1 MAKIAWLGLGVMGYP
16 MAGHLANSGH
26 QLTVFNRSTARAESW
41 VHKYEGHLAT
51 TVLEA
56 VKDADF
62 VFACVGNDEDVRSIT
77 TGKKG
82 AFAGM
87 KSGAIFIDCTTAS
100 ANLARELSTEAETRG
115 FDFLDSPV
123 SGGQVGA
130 EEGTLTVMVGGDIE
144 PFQKAE
150 PIIMCFAKVVKLIG
164 SSGSGQTAKMVNQL
178 CIAGVVQGLSE
189 GINLAKRAGLDIQKV
204 METISAGA
212 AGSWQMTNRWKTM
225 NEGRY
230 DFGFA
235 VDLMRKDLS
244 IAIAEAK
251 NIGAPVQLAELV
263 DQFYNEVQRMG
274 GGRWDTSSLLVR
286 LADESISK

>member
-26 QLTVFNRSTARAESW
+26 HLTVFNRSTARAESW
-41 VHKYEGHLAT
+41 ADKYKGHVAT

-56 VKDADF
+56 VKDADY
-62 VFACVGNDEDVRSIT
+62 VFSCVGNDEDVRSIT
-77 TGKKG
+77 TSKNG
-82 AFAGM
+82 AFTGM
-87 KSGAIFIDCTTAS
+87 KRGSIFIDCTTAS
-100 ANLARELSTEAETRG
+100 ANLARDLSLEAETKG
-115 FDFLDSPV
+115 FKFLDAPV

-130 EEGTLTVMVGGDIE
+130 EEGALTVMIGGEIE

-150 PIIMCFAKVVKLIG
+150 PIIRCFAKVAKRIG

-189 GINLAKRAGLDIQKV
+189 GISLAKRTGLDVPIV
-204 METISAGA
+204 METISSGA

-225 NEGRY
+225 NEGKY

-235 VDLMRKDLS
+235 VDWMRKDLA
-244 IAIAEAK
+244 IAIAEAETV
-251 NIGAPVQLAELV
+251 GASIPVAELV
-263 DQFYNEVQRMG
+263 DQFYNDVQRLG

-286 LADESISK
+286 LANESIGK